1 MAMDE
6 IKELLETKQY
16 TRLRQKLSE
25 LYDADIAAV
34 LEDIPE
40 EDMIK
45 VFRILPKDKAADVFA
60 YLEVEHQQMIITS
73 LSERDAGN
81 ITLFPSS
88 A

>member
-1 MAMDE
+1 MDE

-40 EDMIK
+40 EDPPEEDQTQLCPE
-45 VFRILPKDKAADVFA
+45 RWILPGAA
-60 YLEVEHQQMIITS
+60 LEAARPGT
-73 LSERDAGN
+73 AG
-81 ITLFPSS
+81 
-88 A
+88 